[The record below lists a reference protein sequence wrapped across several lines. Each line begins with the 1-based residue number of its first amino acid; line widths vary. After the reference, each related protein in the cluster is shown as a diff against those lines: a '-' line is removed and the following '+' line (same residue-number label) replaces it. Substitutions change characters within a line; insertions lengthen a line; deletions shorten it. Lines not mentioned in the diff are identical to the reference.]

1 MHSTGASSP
10 VRGIQREEQE
20 SKELP
25 ETTFT
30 RRVGGQGGR
39 AAFKSPHSPDQE
51 SQREERDSVIDAV
64 KQITGAQTET
74 PGKGRMTVVD
84 TPEYLWDTG
93 YDGIQGFASRLRN
106 RVSETSTPQSGQS
119 PKERPKTPPEPQ
131 RQFKQLKVY
140 DETPTGRPLPTL
152 QQIRQ
157 ANLRKILE
165 EEGVDMPCDICGSPH
180 HDYRNCSKEAY

>member
-1 MHSTGASSP
+1 MHSTEALSS
-10 VRGIQREEQE
+10 VRGVQREEQE

-39 AAFKSPHSPDQE
+39 AAFKSPHSLNQE
-51 SQREERDSVIDAV
+51 SQREERDSVIDAF

-74 PGKGRMTVVD
+74 PGQGRMTVGD

-93 YDGIQGFASRLRN
+93 YDGIQGFASCLRN

-119 PKERPKTPPEPQ
+119 PKGRPKTLPEPQ

-157 ANLRKILE
+157 ANL
-165 EEGVDMPCDICGSPH
+165 
-180 HDYRNCSKEAY
+180 